1 MLGVLCP
8 CILDTEKLPRLSEIR
23 AAPAAH
29 GFLFFSYSFLFP
41 SLQHMQVRTLK
52 LDDTVMGLRD
62 SEC

>member
-29 GFLFFSYSFLFP
+29 GFLFFLLFFFLL
-41 SLQHMQVRTLK
+41 SLQCMQVCALK
-52 LDDTVMGLRD
+52 LDDTVMSLRD